1 MGRQRE
7 LTLVEHEEIM
17 KFVASGDPDAAEHA
31 MVKHLERS
39 ADLFVHQSSTN
50 A

>member
-1 MGRQRE
+1 
-7 LTLVEHEEIM
+7 V

-39 ADLFVHQSSTN
+39 AALFVHQT
-50 A
+50 AGAG